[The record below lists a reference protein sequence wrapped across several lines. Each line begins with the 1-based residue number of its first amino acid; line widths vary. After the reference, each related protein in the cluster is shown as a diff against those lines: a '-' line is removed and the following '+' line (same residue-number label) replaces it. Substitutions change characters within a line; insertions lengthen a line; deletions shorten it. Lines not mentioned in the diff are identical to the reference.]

1 MGHNSNSIYHYNT
14 LKLNND
20 IQSLNEFVSTSTQE
34 LISFADQ
41 LFSDIMTYIETPE
54 PYYEPSEEGPKLKF
68 KRRKKS
74 KRKKL

>member
-1 MGHNSNSIYHYNT
+1 MINLDNCWVWTVNINT
-14 LKLNND
+14 IN
-20 IQSLNEFVSTSTQE
+20 
-34 LISFADQ
+34 Q